1 MTYAACCV
9 KICCAYLEAVEGRRF
24 LADMKNYYNTPF
36 ANLEVIKTEDVL
48 LDSIDL
54 PVDEF
59 DVEVPS
65 TAEP

>member
-1 MTYAACCV
+1 
-9 KICCAYLEAVEGRRF
+9 
-24 LADMKNYYNTPF
+24 MKNYYNTPF

>member
-1 MTYAACCV
+1 M
-9 KICCAYLEAVEGRRF
+9 EAVEGRRF